1 MLISHCVC
9 QPDSNCFNSFTLS
22 SVGKVIIGTLSFV
35 SVISN
40 SVIPT
45 AEEIT
50 HFLDQVKLRLISKL
64 INGFSRVLQKLLK
77 YFNGTAVL
85 SYFVLPA
92 AGDFPVILILYLKD
106 SDCVTLSF
114 GSYLQ
119 YCHKIPDVFK

>member
-1 MLISHCVC
+1 M
-9 QPDSNCFNSFTLS
+9 
-22 SVGKVIIGTLSFV
+22 

-64 INGFSRVLQKLLK
+64 INGFSRILQKLLK

-85 SYFVLPA
+85 TCFVLPA
-92 AGDFPVILILYLKD
+92 AGDFPVILILHFKD

-119 YCHKIPDVFK
+119 YYHKLPDVFE

>member
-92 AGDFPVILILYLKD
+92 AGVFPVILILYFKD

-119 YCHKIPDVFK
+119 YCHKIPNVFE